1 MVLATATVASVSYL
15 LDHIESLPASL
26 SLISSHSLSSSS
38 TTTGTL
44 PTIGRGPAVLTC
56 LDPVGSPMHIS
67 FSSSFLSSCPPFPCL
82 KPTTIFNFTRNLVQ
96 RLFFAGLA
104 AMAVMVG
111 GCGSAVTVVSC
122 ASWRFT
128 SVRFAGSESEKC
140 EEDLLWKRTEVMGRR
155 CLELFGAILSLK
167 RMGQSEVQC
176 GKFKLVAHEV
186 RERR

>member
-1 MVLATATVASVSYL
+1 
-15 LDHIESLPASL
+15 
-26 SLISSHSLSSSS
+26 
-38 TTTGTL
+38 
-44 PTIGRGPAVLTC
+44 
-56 LDPVGSPMHIS
+56 
-67 FSSSFLSSCPPFPCL
+67 
-82 KPTTIFNFTRNLVQ
+82 
-96 RLFFAGLA
+96 
-104 AMAVMVG
+104 MVG

-186 RERR
+186 RERRCDDGAICDGSKRPQGFCRCELSASHGFVI